1 MKRWLSLPRA
11 IELMRRRE
19 EELSKAVLYLSEKTN
34 GFTEPR
40 IVLIGGY
47 ARATLPDQTV
57 GQPRGFIFLVGCA
70 VHRIFSADSA
80 SSCRARRWMF
90 ARSADVSCA

>member
-1 MKRWLSLPRA
+1 MPRA

-47 ARATLPDQTV
+47 ALRV
-57 GQPRGFIFLVGCA
+57 FIP
-70 VHRIFSADSA
+70 FSRFTRD
-80 SSCRARRWMF
+80 C
-90 ARSADVSCA
+90 ARSPRSNQLLNSTARKMVLFPLDRCS

>member
-1 MKRWLSLPRA
+1 LPRA

-34 GFTEPR
+34 GFTDPR

-47 ARATLPDQTV
+47 ALRVFIPFSRFTRDCDFIMRKKNGWNLDKLKAVMPKGYTIESEQ
-57 GQPRGFIFLVGCA
+57 RNEKYGFV
-70 VHRIFSADSA
+70 R
-80 SSCRARRWMF
+80 
-90 ARSADVSCA
+90 